1 MPIKLNGTTFNNG
14 GTAKFNGTTIKEIRF
29 GTTTVW
35 KAETPILSSGTYASG
50 YSGTYRGNLNG
61 NTGYNPFSYTAGSGI
76 KYEGTLVGNNTRQG
90 NVYINQQ
97 INASN
102 FNSLTFKI
110 DSSSASWG
118 SGATGWTSGNKLQ
131 FGLASATGSA
141 TSSPTFT
148 ASQSVASGSTLN
160 ASYTIDISG
169 QTGNQYI
176 AIWINLGGRAYSPWT
191 ITDIILA

>member
-1 MPIKLNGTTFNNG
+1 MPIVLNGTTFNNG
-14 GTAKFNGTTIKEIRF
+14 ETCKFNGQTVKEVRF
-29 GTTTVW
+29 NGTTVW
-35 KAETPILSSGTYASG
+35 KAETPILSEGTYADG

-76 KYEGTLVGNNTRQG
+76 KYDGGLASGNTRAG
-90 NVYINQQ
+90 NVYINQT

-102 FNSLTFKI
+102 YSSITFKF
-110 DSSSASWG
+110 ST
-118 SGATGWTSGNKLQ
+118 SGAAWSGPDSTFSSGRFIQ

-141 TSSPTFT
+141 TTAPTFT
-148 ASQSVASGSTLN
+148 ASKKINSGSTIS

-169 QTGNQYI
+169 QTGNKYI
-176 AIWINLGGRAYSPWT
+176 AIWTSLANSAYSPYT

>member
-14 GTAKFNGTTIKEIRF
+14 GTVTFNGQTVKEIKF

-35 KAETPILSSGTYASG
+35 KAETPVLSSGTYASG

-76 KYEGTLVGNNTRQG
+76 KYDGGLASGNTRAG

-102 FNSLTFKI
+102 FSSITFKF
-110 DSSSASWG
+110 SK
-118 SGATGWTSGNKLQ
+118 SGAAWSGPDSTFSSGRFIQ

-141 TSSPTFT
+141 TTAPTFT
-148 ASQSVASGSTLN
+148 ASKKINSGSTIS

-176 AIWINLGGRAYSPWT
+176 AIWTSLANSAYSPYT